1 MYIYYIL
8 KTQLLL
14 NINKSDENYIK
25 LLETYNIEFNLLNR
39 STSIIIKNIERSSM
53 TPEGSTLRNTHR

>member
-14 NINKSDENYIK
+14 NINKSDENYLK

-53 TPEGSTLRNTHR
+53 TPEGSTLRNTH